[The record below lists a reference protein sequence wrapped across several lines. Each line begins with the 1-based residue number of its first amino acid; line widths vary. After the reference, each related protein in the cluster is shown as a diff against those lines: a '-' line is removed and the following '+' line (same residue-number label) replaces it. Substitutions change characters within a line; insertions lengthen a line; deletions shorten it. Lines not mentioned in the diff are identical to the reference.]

1 MKQPIY
7 QDKKKLVAALA
18 RHDGNNSALAFEL
31 GVSPSTVQ
39 KWRQKHGLPAML
51 PGSGS
56 HQGAKKVPAPGDEVS
71 REELLEREVR
81 ELRSRLAKGRK
92 AEVTNAA
99 LVRVLEDLVPTIE
112 PIYAPAEPVVDGA
125 GTEHCF
131 MLDWSDLHASEVV
144 SSEQMNG
151 INEYDWDVMLRRHD
165 QMLKS
170 IVSFKRK
177 RPYPV
182 RKLFI
187 NGLGDMLSGNIHP
200 ELKET
205 NDRPLM
211 EAALQLGMDM
221 SEWVARLAEE
231 FEEIEIHGVV
241 GNHPRTTLKQGM
253 KNRYDNYDW
262 MVYQIMK
269 LRLAESP
276 HVTVEVPRS
285 ANTTVQ
291 VFGETHLLMHGDGIR
306 STMPGVPWGG
316 VMRRVA
322 EMTNQ
327 YARIG
332 TPIRRFHVGHF
343 HNPNI
348 VEGGRI
354 LMNGSVKGPDEYSL
368 LQFGGGH
375 DASQLLQVY
384 HPRRGLTETCI
395 LDLR

>member
-1 MKQPIY
+1 
-7 QDKKKLVAALA
+7 
-18 RHDGNNSALAFEL
+18 
-31 GVSPSTVQ
+31 
-39 KWRQKHGLPAML
+39 
-51 PGSGS
+51 
-56 HQGAKKVPAPGDEVS
+56 
-71 REELLEREVR
+71 
-81 ELRSRLAKGRK
+81 
-92 AEVTNAA
+92 
-99 LVRVLEDLVPTIE
+99 
-112 PIYAPAEPVVDGA
+112 
-125 GTEHCF
+125 
-131 MLDWSDLHASEVV
+131 
-144 SSEQMNG
+144 
-151 INEYDWDVMLRRHD
+151 
-165 QMLKS
+165 
-170 IVSFKRK
+170 
-177 RPYPV
+177 
-182 RKLFI
+182 
-187 NGLGDMLSGNIHP
+187 
-200 ELKET
+200 
-205 NDRPLM
+205 
-211 EAALQLGMDM
+211 
-221 SEWVARLAEE
+221 
-231 FEEIEIHGVV
+231 
-241 GNHPRTTLKQGM
+241 M

-262 MVYQIMK
+262 MVYQVMK
-269 LRLAESP
+269 LRLADVE
-276 HVTVEVPRS
+276 HVSVAVPRS

>member
-1 MKQPIY
+1 MNSQEPFYKNKDTLAAETAKY
-7 QDKKKLVAALA
+7 DTLVDCA
-18 RHDGNNSALAFEL
+18 RAH
-31 GVSPSTVQ
+31 GVAQSTLS
-39 KWRQKHGLPAML
+39 KWRHLHGLPRLVGGLKARPNSE
-51 PGSGS
+51 PG
-56 HQGAKKVPAPGDEVS
+56 EVS
-71 REELLEREVR
+71 REELLESEVKD
-81 ELRSRLAKGRK
+81 LRSRLAKTRK
-92 AEVTNAA
+92 VDVSNAA
-99 LVRVLEDLVPTIE
+99 LVATLEALVPTMA
-112 PIYAPAEPVVDGA
+112 PIYSPVTPKVKDTA
-125 GTEHCF
+125 TEHIF

-151 INEYDWDVMLRRHD
+151 INEYDWDVMLKRHD
-165 QMLKS
+165 AMLHS
-170 IVSFKRK
+170 IVSFKEK

-182 RKLFI
+182 RRLII

-211 EAALQLGMDM
+211 EAALQLGLDM
-221 SEWVARLAEE
+221 SEWVARLAEN
-231 FEEIEIHGVV
+231 FESVYLSGVV
-241 GNHPRTTLKQGM
+241 GNHPRTTIKQGM

-262 MVYQIMK
+262 MVYQVMK
-269 LRLAESP
+269 LRLRDTP
-276 HVTVEVPRS
+276 HVEVVVPRS

-291 VFGETHLLMHGDGIR
+291 VFDETHLLMHGDGIR

-354 LMNGSVKGPDEYSL
+354 FMNGSVKGPDEYSL